1 MTTSTFVFQ
10 MTSLWSVAALML
22 VSTLVLTTGQSCN
35 HLDEVVKAN
44 SRFAID
50 LYQRIGADTVGMSM
64 IFSPWSV
71 STALAMTYHGANGN
85 TEYEMDQALRFYGM
99 GATCLAE
106 SGFLSLINLLNAAS
120 TISTANR
127 IYIDNSVSLN
137 VSSFKLNRIQ
147 IEFILKTIDFLA

>member
-1 MTTSTFVFQ
+1 MMTPWF
-10 MTSLWSVAALML
+10 VAALML
-22 VSTLVLTTGQSCN
+22 VSTLVLTSGQACN
-35 HLDEVVKAN
+35 HLSEVVEAN
-44 SRFAID
+44 GRFAID
-50 LYQRIGADTVGMSM
+50 LYQKIAADTVGTSM

-99 GATCLAE
+99 GATCLVQ
-106 SGFLSLINLLNAAS
+106 SGFLSLINLLNGAT

-137 VSSFKLNRIQ
+137 VSSFTSSSILSKL
-147 IEFILKTIDFLA
+147 LLIDFLA